1 MLQSIDLDRVSAEAQ
16 QIRIGQAIL
25 TLLIG
30 FFWLL
35 GWLAGR
41 SVLGFKTAIAAMK
54 VGWRVGLMPSP
65 RRRIGAA

>member
-1 MLQSIDLDRVSAEAQ
+1 MLERIDFDRVQADAQ

-41 SVLGFKTAIAAMK
+41 SVLGIKTAMAAIK
-54 VGWRVGLMPSP
+54 VGWRAGLTPSP
-65 RRRIGAA
+65 RRRAAA